1 MKLDGILK
9 LKFKGDKFRSGTI
22 RNWIDGGRSDRK
34 SGIVREQLRSYIAGP
49 TVQKEIAG
57 KNFRA
62 LVVVIIGSRKILVRE
77 MDKDGNWVSEFQLAE

>member
-1 MKLDGILK
+1 MEEK
-9 LKFKGDKFRSGTI
+9 
-22 RNWIDGGRSDRK
+22 RSDPK

-77 MDKDGNWVSEFQLAE
+77 MDKDGNWVGEFQLAE